1 MSNKNNRRQQILET
15 LASEL
20 QMKSGARITTAGLA
34 AAVGVSE
41 AALYRH
47 FASKAQMFE
56 ALIEFAEDA
65 IFNLFAQIIRV
76 EKKPEDRCYQLVS
89 VLLRFAERN
98 PGIVRVLVGD
108 ILVGEDERLRMRA
121 TRFFDRIET
130 QFKQVLRERNLTE
143 VGEVGQ
149 EEIANGAQLLLSVV
163 LGRFGRFVSDNF
175 KQSPAINWPPQWEML
190 NKGLFGRS

>member
-20 QMKSGARITTAGLA
+20 QMKSGARITTASLA

-108 ILVGEDERLRMRA
+108 ILVGEHERLRIRA

-143 VGEVGQ
+143 VGEIGQ
-149 EEIANGAQLLLSVV
+149 EEVANGAQLLLSIV
-163 LGRFGRFVSDNF
+163 LGRFGRFVGGDF
-175 KQSPAINWPPQWEML
+175 KQSPAINWTPQWEML

>member
-20 QMKSGARITTAGLA
+20 EMKSGSRITTAGLA

-47 FASKAQMFE
+47 FASKAQMLE

-65 IFNLFAQIIRV
+65 IFKLFAQIIRV
-76 EKKPEDRCYQLVS
+76 EKKPQDRCFQLVS
-89 VLLRFAERN
+89 VLLRFADRN

-108 ILVGEDERLRMRA
+108 ILVGEDERLRIRA
-121 TRFFDRIET
+121 SRFFTRVET
-130 QFKQVLRERNLTE
+130 QFKQVLRERNLIATSE
-143 VGEVGQ
+143 MGQ

-163 LGRFGRFVSDNF
+163 LGRFGRFVGDNF
-175 KQSPAINWPPQWEML
+175 KESAVANWTAQWEML
-190 NKGLFGRS
+190 NKGLFKSS

>member
-34 AAVGVSE
+34 AAGGVSE

-76 EKKPEDRCYQLVS
+76 EKKPEDRCYQLIS

-163 LGRFGRFVSDNF
+163 LGRFGRFVGDNF
-175 KQSPAINWPPQWEML
+175 KQSPAVNWTPQWEML
-190 NKGLFGRS
+190 NKGLFGQS

>member
-1 MSNKNNRRQQILET
+1 MSNKNNRRQQILES

-20 QMKSGARITTAGLA
+20 EIKSGSRITTASLA

-76 EKKPEDRCYQLVS
+76 EKKPQDRCFKLVS
-89 VLLRFAERN
+89 VLLQFAERN
-98 PGIVRVLVGD
+98 PGISRVLVGD
-108 ILVGEDERLRMRA
+108 ILVGEDERLRVR
-121 TRFFDRIET
+121 TSRFFSRIET
-130 QFKQVLRERNLTE
+130 QFKQVLRERNLME
-143 VGEVGQ
+143 SSEVGQ
-149 EEIANGAQLLLSVV
+149 DDITNGAQLLLSVV
-163 LGRFGRFVSDNF
+163 LGRFGRFVAGNF
-175 KQSPAINWPPQWEML
+175 KEPPSMNWAPQWEML
-190 NKGLFGRS
+190 SKGMFGTS